1 MSACESE
8 LEWLLYALWT
18 KKSPLPTQFSFGL
31 PDTVVLRDGKPHT
44 WYFTSKDG
52 SILKKN
58 YQNVTAE
65 KVGKAFKS
73 ESDAFDCQAQ
83 SYTYLPALNCCHLLF
98 DYVHD
103 TKAFLASQTNSVNL
117 LQKFVLP

>member
-18 KKSPLPTQFSFGL
+18 KKTPTPTQFSFQL

-44 WYFTSKDG
+44 WYFTSREG
-52 SILKKN
+52 FILKKN
-58 YQNVTAE
+58 YLNVTVE
-65 KVGKAFKS
+65 KVIKAFKS

-83 SYTYLPALNCCHLLF
+83 SYTYLSDLDCCHLLF
-98 DYVHD
+98 DYV
-103 TKAFLASQTNSVNL
+103 
-117 LQKFVLP
+117 